1 MSSDLPDKQT
11 IKNSDEMRD
20 NSNKDSEKLYG
31 ELVDRLC
38 DLVEQEESLH
48 WLHYNMCL
56 TMLCAMLRWDVVFP
70 ARAVNIFTNNLLHD
84 NVMVRTASFHVVD
97 CVLKQH
103 KRKHLKIKLIN
114 SNRASN
120 GDKNLVNGNGDSNTN
135 GQYADMSQVLL
146 VQPGERS
153 DNKWLQ
159 YSPDNKPLDQESYD
173 EPRYLHRNY
182 YGFYIWP
189 QEDLVYAPS
198 SQQPSLDRNSEDMPE
213 PERIIYAFFCDEKNV
228 QKLVEFL
235 SLEEKKGKDYFA
247 VERFGMFKALFRNFG
262 DSFLSL
268 FRPHIEKL
276 VADHRESHQRA
287 AAEMIA
293 GLIRGSKHWGYQ
305 KAEAMWSWVTPTLK
319 QALIKV
325 SPETI
330 RDWGT
335 CFATSSDNRDPNKL
349 HWLMEVAME
358 EPIRSQG
365 SFIDCSRLYML
376 QGVLAQQKWRVGDLL
391 HRLLAFL
398 MPFLDH
404 PYHNVR
410 LVFIE
415 ILVPTFFKI

>member
-1 MSSDLPDKQT
+1 
-11 IKNSDEMRD
+11 
-20 NSNKDSEKLYG
+20 
-31 ELVDRLC
+31 
-38 DLVEQEESLH
+38 
-48 WLHYNMCL
+48 
-56 TMLCAMLRWDVVFP
+56 
-70 ARAVNIFTNNLLHD
+70 
-84 NVMVRTASFHVVD
+84 
-97 CVLKQH
+97 
-103 KRKHLKIKLIN
+103 
-114 SNRASN
+114 
-120 GDKNLVNGNGDSNTN
+120 
-135 GQYADMSQVLL
+135 
-146 VQPGERS
+146 
-153 DNKWLQ
+153 
-159 YSPDNKPLDQESYD
+159 
-173 EPRYLHRNY
+173 
-182 YGFYIWP
+182 
-189 QEDLVYAPS
+189 
-198 SQQPSLDRNSEDMPE
+198 MPE
-213 PERIIYAFFCDEKNV
+213 AERIIFAFFCDEKNV

-262 DSFLSL
+262 DSFLSV

-305 KAEAMWSWVTPTLK
+305 RAEAMWSWVTPTLK

-398 MPFLDH
+398 VPFLDH

-415 ILVPTFFKI
+415 ILVPTFFII